1 MLTSLAKSVLDSISD
16 VEQNQGPEQLTNIN
30 VDTKQEQDNDES
42 KQEQDNDESKQEQD
56 NDESKQEQREQIQQ
70 RTDVDVNKEN
80 DTNESNQVQDDSE
93 LIINSSQSQIE
104 RKRRF
109 NNNIFNKAILHKEVV
124 LDISEIGQNID
135 SILLSK
141 LTAIIEGKCILEGY
155 IKQDSCKVLT
165 YSTGLLHG
173 SKIIYQVAIECLICK
188 PYEGMVIDCIVKNI
202 TQTAGIR
209 AELNNN
215 PSPMV
220 IYLARDHH
228 LGRADFTAIKIN
240 DKIKIKV
247 IGERYELNDTYVSV
261 IGELMRKRLTKQ
273 PILRIKD

>member
-1 MLTSLAKSVLDSISD
+1 
-16 VEQNQGPEQLTNIN
+16 P
-30 VDTKQEQDNDES
+30 
-42 KQEQDNDESKQEQD
+42 
-56 NDESKQEQREQIQQ
+56 R
-70 RTDVDVNKEN
+70 
-80 DTNESNQVQDDSE
+80 VQDDSE

-109 NNNIFNKAILHKEVV
+109 NNNIFNKAILNKEVV

>member
-209 AELNNN
+209 AELNN
-215 PSPMV
+215 
-220 IYLARDHH
+220 
-228 LGRADFTAIKIN
+228 
-240 DKIKIKV
+240 
-247 IGERYELNDTYVSV
+247 
-261 IGELMRKRLTKQ
+261 
-273 PILRIKD
+273 